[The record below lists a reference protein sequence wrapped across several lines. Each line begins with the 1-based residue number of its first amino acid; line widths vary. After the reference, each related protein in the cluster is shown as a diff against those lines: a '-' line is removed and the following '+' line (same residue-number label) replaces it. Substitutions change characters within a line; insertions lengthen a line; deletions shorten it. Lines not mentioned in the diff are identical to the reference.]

1 MATTLLPN
9 RVADIFRYLVRFAA
23 LIGIIIS
30 SSILLY
36 NLLSRVFITD
46 EEYIFSRSWE
56 IEQCNQPKYEMEK
69 TVERTQEEK
78 DTCLTEA
85 RERLIKTRA
94 YELKH
99 TMILSFSWLFVCSI
113 VYGLFWN
120 WTRKEER

>member
-1 MATTLLPN
+1 MTTTLPN
-9 RVADIFRYLVRFAA
+9 RIADMFRYLVRFAA

-30 SSILLY
+30 SAILLY
-36 NLLSRVFITD
+36 NLLSRVFIGD
-46 EEYIFSRSWE
+46 EEYTFSRSWE
-56 IEQCNQPKYEMEK
+56 IEQCNQPLFEK
-69 TVERTQEEK
+69 DSTTERTQEEK

-99 TMILSFSWLFVCSI
+99 TMILSFSWLFVCGI